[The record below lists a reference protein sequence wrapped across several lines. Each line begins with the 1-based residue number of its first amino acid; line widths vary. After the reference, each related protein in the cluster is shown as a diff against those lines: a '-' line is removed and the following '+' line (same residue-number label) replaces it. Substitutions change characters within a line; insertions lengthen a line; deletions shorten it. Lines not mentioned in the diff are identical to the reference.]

1 MDVSTITSPKLMTTE
16 EMLALPD
23 DGMDRELIEGRLRE
37 KPMTMRNR
45 RHSRL
50 EIRIGKILDN
60 WLDTQPASL
69 AEVVGGEAGFRLRRN
84 PDTSVGIDV
93 AYVSHEIVA
102 NTPETSPFFEG
113 PPVLAVEIL
122 SPSDAQEDIDEKVD
136 LYLATGVKIIW
147 VVNPRFRTINVYR
160 PDAEPELFNE
170 LQEITAEPHLPGFRV
185 AVAEIFGRGRA
196 R

>member
-1 MDVSTITSPKLMTTE
+1 MTTE

-23 DGMDRELIEGRLRE
+23 DGTDRELIDGRLRE

-45 RHSRL
+45 RHSRT
-50 EIRIGKILDN
+50 EIRIGKLFDN
-60 WLDTQPASL
+60 WLDTQPESL
-69 AEVVGGEAGFRLRRN
+69 AEVVGGEAGFRLRRD

-93 AYVSHEIVA
+93 AYVSAETVA
-102 NTPETSPFFEG
+102 NTPETSAFFEG

-136 LYLATGVKIIW
+136 LYLATGVKIVW

-160 PDAEPELFNE
+160 LDAKPQLFNE

-185 AVAEIFGRGRA
+185 AVREIFR
-196 R
+196 

>member
-1 MDVSTITSPKLMTTE
+1 MDVSTITSQKPMTTE

-23 DGMDRELIEGRLRE
+23 DGIDRELIGGRLRE
-37 KPMTMRNR
+37 KPMTMRDR
-45 RHSRL
+45 RHSRIQARVTRL
-50 EIRIGKILDN
+50 LDC
-60 WLDTQPASL
+60 WLDTQPAPL
-69 AEVVGGEAGFRLRRN
+69 GEVVAGEAGFRLRRD

-113 PPVLAVEIL
+113 PPILAVEIL

-185 AVAEIFGRGRA
+185 AVAEIFRRGRA